1 MYRYFKDWETSGPR
15 AVKDGIRAQSR
26 GSRFASSWWG
36 KRWLETLDGFG
47 WDSRLQRGRSYA
59 RRGQVVDLALG
70 PTGVTAGVQ
79 GSAPR
84 PYRVRINLRPLSDAQ
99 WDQAVTALDERAL
112 FVGQLLA
119 GEMPSEIEEVFT
131 AAKVALFPQQSK
143 DLEMS
148 CSCPDWAV
156 PCKHLAAVYYLLAEW
171 LDHDPFLLFELRG
184 RDRDALLAALR
195 ERHGADRETAAAV
208 GTPDEPL
215 SAADFWTAGAV
226 GLDPGNEAP
235 PAVPQAVL
243 RALGDPPG
251 WSEPPLAGVL
261 RPVYAEVTRRATEML
276 SGGGPADAT
285 CDADAASAGD
295 RESCR

>member
-1 MYRYFKDWETSGPR
+1 MYRYFRDWESSGPR

-26 GSRFASSWWG
+26 GSRFVSSWWG
-36 KRWLETLDGFG
+36 KRWLETLEGFG

-84 PYRVRINLRPLSDAQ
+84 PYRVEIKLRPLSDAQ
-99 WDQAVTALDERAL
+99 WDQAVTALEARAL
-112 FVGQLLA
+112 FVGELLA
-119 GEMPSEIEEVFT
+119 GEMPSGIEEVFT
-131 AAKVALFPQQSK
+131 VAKAALFPQQSK

-184 RDRDALLAALR
+184 RNRDALLAALR
-195 ERHGADRETAAAV
+195 ERHSPDPETAAPIEV
-208 GTPDEPL
+208 PDEPL
-215 SAADFWTAGAV
+215 SAAGFWTGV
-226 GLDPGNEAP
+226 SPELDPGNEAP
-235 PAVPQAVL
+235 PAVPQALL

-251 WSEPPLAGVL
+251 WNEPPLAGTL
-261 RPVYAEVTRRATEML
+261 RSVYAAVSEHAAEIL
-276 SGGGPADAT
+276 SGEGPTEAT
-285 CDADAASAGD
+285 S
-295 RESCR
+295 